1 MRCYRFVCGCLL
13 VLGLGSEAFSPA
25 GQVDVDE
32 LKPGLVATYRDGAKP
47 QAVELVKL
55 DPAIAVYWKAG
66 ETAHPRLSA
75 EGGGVEWHGYLNVL
89 RAGNYRFSA
98 KVRGQF
104 ELKVAN
110 KVVLTV
116 DSKAEAAEL
125 KLGPELRLEAGPQAV
140 SAKFVRHEGAA
151 RVELY
156 WQAPWYRA
164 EPVPYDALFH
174 LPKNAPAKLADHRIQ
189 ERGRYL
195 AEELNCVG
203 CHRPATDDKLAK
215 GLQVRQGPDLSQVG
229 ARVQPGWLTAWLA
242 HPQQV
247 RPAAVMPKMFDD
259 DEQGKAEQYAV
270 ARYLATLTGPA
281 KPAPKSPD
289 PKTLPASIKAGQQLF
304 GSIGCTACHQSDK
317 LDAKQSPTGLPIA
330 QNIPLGALGSKTTPD
345 ALALFLMN
353 PHATDPSGRMPNMLL
368 EAKDATDIAR
378 YLCETRD
385 DKIKNDA
392 PAAPEKIKP
401 SEVLVKLDPAY
412 NDIVKFRDLQPDAQ
426 WVEVGKLTLTTRGCT
441 NCHHVAVGGAALP
454 KAAAKTHF
462 ESLKTGK
469 NLTAGC
475 LADDAKPG
483 AVPRFALA
491 EADRQALRAFLREGT
506 QGAGS
511 PAPTFQARVTLHRF
525 NCFACHQRN
534 GKGGLTPEMTE
545 DLRRYEKAEN
555 AEAVMP
561 PPLTGIGHKLR
572 TAWMKQVLLQKGRA
586 RPWMALRM
594 PQFGETHVGFLP
606 EALAYLDGAEPDDAP
621 HKAPLSAKTIEAGRH
636 LVGKNAFGCA
646 SCHDL
651 AGIPNTGTRGPDLAL
666 MNQRVRYDWYLRWL
680 SEAQRMQ
687 PGTRMPTVF
696 PDGKTLLN
704 TVLDG
709 NAHAQAEAMW
719 AYLSL
724 GPTLPL
730 PPGLEPNIK
739 GRILPVTDKTV
750 ILRCFMPDAGP
761 RTIAVGY
768 PNGVNTAFD
777 ANTCRLSFAW
787 SGNFLDV
794 APIWDNRGGT
804 PVKVLGPRFWNG
816 PQGQPW
822 ALHDSNDPPDFAAQ
836 AKDPAYGGTL
846 PDSKVFSGIKQ
857 LEFRGYGSDP
867 AGAVTFRYT
876 VAAGEKEPLEV
887 SEKLEPLRSPVAVGI
902 ARRFALHVPEKK
914 AAWLFAGEAAGDP
927 KTLDANGEAQPLDL
941 KTARLELPTDKL
953 LVLPQGERLVV
964 VGIPTAPKG
973 TTWVLQKQG
982 NTWQALLRLP
992 KADKTTDVSLTVNV
1006 WSPYRADANLL
1017 KELVS
1022 SK

>member
-1 MRCYRFVCGCLL
+1 MRCLRVLCGCLL
-13 VLGLGSEAFSPA
+13 LLALGGEAFSPA
-25 GQVDVDE
+25 GQVDIDE
-32 LKPGLVATYRDGAKP
+32 LKPGLVADYRDGAKP
-47 QAVELVKL
+47 QPVEVVKL
-55 DPAIAVYWKAG
+55 DPTIAVFWKAG
-66 ETAHPRLSA
+66 EAAHPRLAA
-75 EGGGVEWHGYLNVL
+75 EGGGVSWQGYLNVL

-98 KVRGQF
+98 RVRGQF
-104 ELKVAN
+104 ELKIAD
-110 KVVLTV
+110 KVVLKV
-116 DSKAEAAEL
+116 DSKADAPEL
-125 KLGPELRLEAGPQAV
+125 TIGPEVRLEAGPQSLA
-140 SAKFVRHEGAA
+140 ATFVRHDGAA
-151 RVELY
+151 RVELF
-156 WQAPWYRA
+156 WQAPWYRP

-174 LPKNAPAKLADHRIQ
+174 LPKDAPAKLADQRAQ
-189 ERGRYL
+189 ERGRFL
-195 AEELNCVG
+195 AEELNCTG
-203 CHRPATDDKLAK
+203 CHRPASDDKLAK
-215 GLQVRQGPDLSQVG
+215 GLQGRQGPDLSQVG

-247 RPAAVMPKMFDD
+247 RPGVAMPKVFAD
-259 DEQGKAEQYAV
+259 DEQGQAEQYAV
-270 ARYLATLTGPA
+270 AKYLATLTGPA
-281 KPAPKSPD
+281 KPAPKPPD

-304 GSIGCTACHQSDK
+304 GSLGCTACHQSEK
-317 LDAKQSPTGLPIA
+317 LDAKDSPAGLPIA
-330 QNIPLGALGSKTTPD
+330 RNVPLGALGSKTTPES
-345 ALALFLMN
+345 LATFLMN

-378 YLCETRD
+378 YLCQTRD
-385 DKIKNDA
+385 EKIKTDA
-392 PAAPEKIKP
+392 PAAPEKLKP

-412 NDIVKFRDLQPDAQ
+412 NDILKFRDLQPDAQ
-426 WVEVGKLTLTTRGCT
+426 WAEVGKLALTARGCT
-441 NCHHVAVGGAALP
+441 NCHQVAPGGKALP
-454 KAAAKTHF
+454 TAGAKTNF
-462 ESLKTGK
+462 ESLKSAK

-475 LADDAKPG
+475 LADDAKQQG
-483 AVPRFALA
+483 SAPRFALT
-491 EADRQALRAFLREGT
+491 EADRKALRAFLQDGT
-506 QGAGS
+506 RGAGS
-511 PAPTFQARVTLHRF
+511 PAPTFAARVTLHRF

-594 PQFGETHVGFLP
+594 PQFGEAHVGFLP
-606 EALAYLDGAEPDDAP
+606 EALSYLEGAEPDDAV
-621 HKAPLSAKTIEAGRH
+621 HKVPLSAKAIETGRH

-709 NAHAQAEAMW
+709 KAEAQAEAMW

-730 PPGLEPNIK
+730 PDGLEPNIK
-739 GRILPVTDKTV
+739 GRILPVADKTV

-768 PNGVNTAFD
+768 PKGVNAAFD
-777 ANTCRLSFAW
+777 ANTGRLAFAW

-804 PVKVLGPRFWNG
+804 PVKVLGPRFWSG
-816 PQGQPW
+816 TVGQPW

-836 AKDPAYGGTL
+836 AKDPAWGGPL
-846 PDSKVFSGIKQ
+846 PDSKVFMGVKQ

-867 AGAVTFRYT
+867 SGAVTFRYT
-876 VAAGEKEPLEV
+876 VAAGEK
-887 SEKLEPLRSPVAVGI
+887 
-902 ARRFALHVPEKK
+902 
-914 AAWLFAGEAAGDP
+914 
-927 KTLDANGEAQPLDL
+927 QPL
-941 KTARLELPTDKL
+941 
-953 LVLPQGERLVV
+953 
-964 VGIPTAPKG
+964 
-973 TTWVLQKQG
+973 
-982 NTWQALLRLP
+982 
-992 KADKTTDVSLTVNV
+992 
-1006 WSPYRADANLL
+1006 
-1017 KELVS
+1017 
-1022 SK
+1022 